1 MVLQGAAE
9 GVNKVKI
16 ENLASKKR
24 VLLTNV
30 KVYAGNA
37 SNAQSAPR
45 KVAVETGDSVQREI
59 TGITDAFYT
68 VKNLAKNGTFKY
80 QVKAVYTDGTESDYS
95 DAVEVVLKDA
105 EHKLGDLNGD
115 GAIDVSDVT
124 ALINK
129 ILGTVDLPLERCD
142 LNGDGE
148 VNVTDVTTLINM
160 ILG

>member
-1 MVLQGAAE
+1 M
-9 GVNKVKI
+9 
-16 ENLASKKR
+16 
-24 VLLTNV
+24 
-30 KVYAGNA
+30 
-37 SNAQSAPR
+37 
-45 KVAVETGDSVQREI
+45 
-59 TGITDAFYT
+59 
-68 VKNLAKNGTFKY
+68 
-80 QVKAVYTDGTESDYS
+80 KAVYTDGTESDYS

-124 ALINK
+124 DLINK
-129 ILGTVDLPLERCD
+129 ILGTVELPLERCD